1 MTKSGARSKPMRS
14 QPSPPLE
21 DSGKGSLSA
30 WLDRHSSE
38 LAIQMLQLLIW
49 VLPLLLWP
57 PAKEAFRLP
66 KLLLGGFLALLSLL
80 PLVWRLHSQPRL
92 EWREVLH
99 LPVLQALIPLWLVA
113 TGGVFFTQHSE
124 HFQDAILDLWI
135 GSACLIGWSL
145 GLGRERLEALL
156 RLLIW
161 PAAVLALLVIDQHH
175 HLLGLLDP
183 LRIQGQ
189 GRYALTATAGN
200 PGDLAAFLVL
210 PMLIAQWQ
218 LREATVIQRWG
229 LVAAL
234 ALCGYAM
241 ALTQTLAAILALLLA
256 LAWFWILPLT
266 WPRPLG
272 VLTILLLL
280 GVPGLTLL
288 PELAGRI
295 LEKAAQIGRGEIDA
309 ALTGRLD
316 GWVVAFRMFL
326 DHPWTGVGHG
336 AFRAE
341 FIPTKLALLEQGVRF
356 FPEQTYVVFANAH
369 NEFLEVAAEWGLPGL
384 LALGWAIWCLLA
396 LLGQPTPTADRR
408 GELAWAGLVAL
419 LVLSIFWFPWRVAL
433 TAYPFLLFLS
443 WIFAVGR
450 RPR

>member
-1 MTKSGARSKPMRS
+1 MTRSKPMRS
-14 QPSPPLE
+14 QSSPAVE
-21 DSGKGSLSA
+21 VTGRGSLSA

-38 LAIQMLQLLIW
+38 LSTQVLRMLIW

-66 KLLLGGFLALLSLL
+66 KLLIGGCLALLSLL
-80 PLVWRLHSQPRL
+80 PLVWTLRNQPRL
-92 EWREVLH
+92 EWRGMVR
-99 LPVLQALIPLWLVA
+99 LPVLQALVPLWLVA
-113 TGGVFFTQHSE
+113 TGGLFFTRHGE

-135 GSACLIGWSL
+135 GGACLIGWSL

-161 PAAVLALLVIDQHH
+161 PAVVLAVLVIDQHH
-175 HLLGLLDP
+175 HLLGLLEP

-210 PMLIAQWQ
+210 PLLVAQWQ
-218 LREATVIQRWG
+218 LREATATQRWG
-229 LVAAL
+229 LMAAM
-234 ALCGYAM
+234 ALCAYAL

-256 LAWFWILPLT
+256 LGLFWTLPLS
-266 WPRPLG
+266 WPRRLG
-272 VLTILLLL
+272 VLAILLLL
-280 GVPGLTLL
+280 GVLGLTLL

-295 LEKAAQIGRGEIDA
+295 AAKAAQIGRGEIDA

-316 GWVVAFRMFL
+316 GWVVALRMLL

-341 FIPTKLALLEQGVRF
+341 FIPTKLALLEQGWNF
-356 FPEQTYVVFANAH
+356 FPEQTYVVFANVH

-384 LALGWAIWCLLA
+384 LALGWAVWRLLSV
-396 LLGQPTPTADRR
+396 LGRPTATPDRR
-408 GELAWAGLVAL
+408 GELAWAGVVAL
-419 LVLSIFWFPWRVAL
+419 LVLCLFWFPWRVAL
-433 TAYPFLLFLS
+433 VAYPFLLFLS
-443 WIFAVGR
+443 WILAAGR
-450 RPR
+450 RGT